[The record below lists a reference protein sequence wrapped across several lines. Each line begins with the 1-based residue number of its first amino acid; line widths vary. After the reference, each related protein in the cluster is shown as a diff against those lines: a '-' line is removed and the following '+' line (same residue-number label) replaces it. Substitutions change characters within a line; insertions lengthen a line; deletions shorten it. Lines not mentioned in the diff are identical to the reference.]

1 MDLVDVIDNY
11 IKNDMIDYAI
21 LIKGEWG
28 SGKTFFIRQNVVK
41 RYSNA
46 LYVPLN
52 GVSSI
57 DELSEKIYLE
67 IIKSKA
73 VTNKLSKCFQKL
85 YGIFVF
91 KIIFSIFILAFKVL
105 KILYQLFFRLIW
117 IITYNM
123 VNLKFGF
130 DISSLNK
137 KDFYGILKLYKNLD
151 NYILVI
157 DDLERCN
164 IKIDEVLG
172 YLNDFV
178 EHKNMKCIIVANEDE
193 LYKTQLDNLEL
204 KILTAID
211 ERIEFDE
218 EKIDKKQAK
227 INFENL
233 KNRIEYLYN
242 DNNKYKIIKE
252 KLIGKEYIFF
262 PNLNNIYDNLTIRYG
277 KKEEFYN
284 ILCETKKSVLN
295 SMSINAMNNIRVLNF
310 YFDNFFHIY
319 NYIKKYVEKC
329 KISKKYIYSCI
340 STSIINGCIC
350 IKKGGKIDS
359 LSADK
364 KFDYISYKKNQTS
377 IVLPNM
383 FLTFDFVNEYL
394 VYGCIEKSDIQSTIE
409 EFSDSNFEKLPDD
422 DPFILLNEYWFYS
435 SKEINQILKELYDNI
450 ENDVYSPNL
459 YVLIIRILSCL
470 EEMGY
475 KGKIKEDIIL
485 LIRNKISKIDN
496 LKLDSNSWFFS
507 DESANIN
514 QKYLDMLKKDIDSNS
529 KSKNDTFIEQL
540 LDDDNWSIRF
550 YEYIKE
556 IKNKTMQEKKF
567 FSTLD
572 YKKIISK
579 LMKSNVKDVYYFN
592 YSLNYIYDFSNLKDY
607 YISDLQSLKDFQ
619 NELNF
624 KMKEKNIK
632 DPMLKYAF
640 KILNER
646 INNVITVLDN
656 D

>member
-73 VTNKLSKCFQKL
+73 VTNKFSKCFQKL

-193 LYKTQLDNLEL
+193 LYKTQLDNVEL

-262 PNLNNIYDNLTIRYG
+262 PNLNNIYDNLAIRYG
-277 KKEEFYN
+277 KKEEFYK

-319 NYIKKYVEKC
+319 NYIKKYVDKC

-359 LSADK
+359 LSANK

-377 IVLPNM
+377 MALPNM

-409 EFSDSNFEKLPDD
+409 EFSDSNFEKLQDD

-435 SKEINQILKELYDNI
+435 SKELNQILKELYDNI

-485 LIRNKISKIDN
+485 LIRNKVSKIDN
-496 LKLDSNSWFFS
+496 LKLDSNSWFLS
-507 DESANIN
+507 NESANIN

-529 KSKNDTFIEQL
+529 KPKNDTFIEQL
-540 LDDDNWSIRF
+540 LDDDNWSIKF

-619 NELNF
+619 NELNI
-624 KMKEKNIK
+624 KMKGKNIE

-640 KILNER
+640 KILNEK

>member
-73 VTNKLSKCFQKL
+73 VTNKFSKCFQKL

-193 LYKTQLDNLEL
+193 LYKTQLDNVEL

-218 EKIDKKQAK
+218 ERIDKKQAK

-262 PNLNNIYDNLTIRYG
+262 PNLNNIYDNLAIRYG

-319 NYIKKYVEKC
+319 NYIKKYVDKC

-359 LSADK
+359 LSANK

-377 IVLPNM
+377 MALPNM

-409 EFSDSNFEKLPDD
+409 EFYDSNFEKLPDD

-435 SKEINQILKELYDNI
+435 SKELNQILKELYDNI

-485 LIRNKISKIDN
+485 LIRNKVSKIDN
-496 LKLDSNSWFFS
+496 LKLDSNSWFLS
-507 DESANIN
+507 NESANIN

-529 KSKNDTFIEQL
+529 KPKNDTFIEQL
-540 LDDDNWSIRF
+540 LDDDNWSIKF

-619 NELNF
+619 NELNI
-624 KMKEKNIK
+624 KMKGKNIE
-632 DPMLKYAF
+632 DSMLKYAF
-640 KILNER
+640 KILNEK